1 MAIQNSKERIEAVE
15 VDINDT
21 SLADGIETEFDLK
34 ADFQARA
41 CPPPGRTDLNKPK
54 LYKFK
59 VFADD
64 STFDQNTKVGFKAD
78 DPNGKYYTK
87 QLILK
92 LQDPSGVWQ
101 DSVCYYKVSTGI
113 PKGKKLSSMAGVL
126 VMLNIKV
133 PQKSTDKYIAQLL
146 IKALEQ
152 LDSKD
157 KNYLIGDADW
167 SAWDK
172 TKTSKRAE
180 FGAQAILSNGKVASS
195 MTNFPKNPDGTY
207 QHICHT
213 KDGLEVIA
221 SLKILKLH
229 PIAVKKAEPEAAV
242 KSVASVTPT
251 PTPKPQAKPVEEVI
265 ESVGDIVMGDDGEV
279 VLDL

>member
-1 MAIQNSKERIEAVE
+1 MAIQNAKAERIEAIE

-21 SLADGIETEFDLK
+21 SLADGVETEFDLK

-59 VFADD
+59 VFSDD
-64 STFDQNTKVGFKAD
+64 STYEQHTKFGFTKD

-87 QLILK
+87 QLVLK

-101 DSVCYYKVSTGI
+101 DSVCYYKTSTGI
-113 PKGKKLSSMAGVL
+113 PKGKKISTMAGLL
-126 VMLNIKV
+126 VMMKVKV
-133 PQKSTDKYIAQLL
+133 PAKATDIYVARLL
-146 IKALEQ
+146 TKALEQ

-157 KNYLIGDADW
+157 RNYIIGDCDW

-172 TKTSKRAE
+172 TKTGKRAE
-180 FGAQAILSNGKVASS
+180 FGAIAILSNGKVASS
-195 MTNFPKNPDGTY
+195 MANFPKNADGTY

-221 SLKILKLH
+221 SLKVNKVHALAEKKEE
-229 PIAVKKAEPEAAV
+229 PKKEEPKAAEVKVPVKA
-242 KSVASVTPT
+242 
-251 PTPKPQAKPVEEVI
+251 TPKPQEEELDLDGGVTMD
-265 ESVGDIVMGDDGEV
+265 ESGEV
-279 VLDL
+279 VLDIS